1 MGQNSV
7 TLSPFFLFDLSGFHN
22 YEMMVKRTIDQ
33 VVLFLQLCWR
43 SISSI
48 GGQLMNH
55 EGLFQMMLNLIKK
68 QKH

>member
-1 MGQNSV
+1 MEVSHIV
-7 TLSPFFLFDLSGFHN
+7 SFFLFDLSGFHN
-22 YEMMVKRTIDQ
+22 YEMMVRRNIDQ

-48 GGQLMNH
+48 GGQLMDY